1 MQMNLFVYDENMMCQ
16 SAMKVVLA
24 IESGYH
30 RRIAAIISLTNRFHV
45 AVRLSGNR
53 PQMTSICGARVFWW
67 GVTDVVITFWLTL
80 YLIDFFLFARL
91 NLLNVLICI
100 AKIAIFLPRV
110 LMNQKRQIS
119 LPVGYKTA
127 RPKTGHWEWLW
138 RHFRTSSFAKNRFLG
153 HF

>member
-53 PQMTSICGARVFWW
+53 PQMTSICGAESSGEVS
-67 GVTDVVITFWLTL
+67 LM
-80 YLIDFFLFARL
+80 
-91 NLLNVLICI
+91 LLSHFDLHCI
-100 AKIAIFLPRV
+100 
-110 LMNQKRQIS
+110 
-119 LPVGYKTA
+119 
-127 RPKTGHWEWLW
+127 
-138 RHFRTSSFAKNRFLG
+138 
-153 HF
+153 

>member
-53 PQMTSICGARVFWW
+53 PQMTSICGARVF
-67 GVTDVVITFWLTL
+67 
-80 YLIDFFLFARL
+80 R
-91 NLLNVLICI
+91 
-100 AKIAIFLPRV
+100 
-110 LMNQKRQIS
+110 
-119 LPVGYKTA
+119 
-127 RPKTGHWEWLW
+127 
-138 RHFRTSSFAKNRFLG
+138 
-153 HF
+153 